1 MTPRS
6 GDSLHSS
13 SEGPEPD
20 LGWVDPQVA
29 EEFPKLRVWQL
40 RVEATDGPSPP
51 ELRERLRL
59 LSDRFHGAKA
69 IAMRREP
76 VPHAYRVFFRH
87 IGIDPD
93 DERTPVEAAALAR
106 LQHGGFRSTGR
117 LADGLL
123 LAVVETGVPVWALD
137 EGKVE
142 GGLGIRPSTGTERLG
157 RGELAP
163 DVAPGRLVVADD
175 TGPLAQLFGDV
186 APDHAVG
193 PGTTAMRLFSV
204 QAPGVP
210 GIHVEEALWT
220 CTEALDST

>member
-1 MTPRS
+1 MTA
-6 GDSLHSS
+6 G
-13 SEGPEPD
+13 EAE
-20 LGWVDPQVA
+20 LGWVDAQVA

-69 IAMRREP
+69 ISMRREP

-106 LQHGGFRSTGR
+106 LTHGGFRSSGR

-137 EGKVE
+137 EEAVRGD
-142 GGLGIRPSTGTERLG
+142 LGIRPAGPAERLG
-157 RGELAP
+157 RSDLAP
-163 DVAPGRLVVADD
+163 DVRGGRLVVADD
-175 TGPLAQLFGDV
+175 EVPVAELFGDL
-186 APDHAVG
+186 APGLEVT
-193 PGTTAMRLFSV
+193 PRTTAMRLFSV

-220 CTEALDST
+220 CTEALDSA

>member
-1 MTPRS
+1 V
-6 GDSLHSS
+6 
-13 SEGPEPD
+13 SEPE

-29 EEFPKLRVWQL
+29 EEFPKLRIWQQ

-51 ELRERLRL
+51 ALRERLRL
-59 LSDRFHGAKA
+59 LSDRFHGARA

-106 LQHGGFRSTGR
+106 LQHGGFRSIGR
-117 LADGLL
+117 LADSLL

-137 EGKVE
+137 DAAVAGD
-142 GGLGIRPSTGTERLG
+142 LGIRPAGPSEPLG
-157 RGELAP
+157 RSDLSP
-163 DVAPGRLVVADD
+163 DLRPGRLVVAD
-175 TGPLAQLFGDV
+175 GEVPVAELFGEL
-186 APDHAVG
+186 APGVG
-193 PGTTAMRLFSV
+193 VTPETTAMRLFSV

-220 CTEALDST
+220 CTEALDSA

>member
-1 MTPRS
+1 VNA
-6 GDSLHSS
+6 
-13 SEGPEPD
+13 EPE

-29 EEFPKLRVWQL
+29 EELPKLRIWQL
-40 RVEATDGPSPP
+40 RARARDAPSPLA
-51 ELRERLRL
+51 LRERLRL
-59 LSDRFHGAKA
+59 LSDRFHGARA

-76 VPHAYRVFFRH
+76 VPHAYRVLFRH

-106 LQHGGFRSTGR
+106 LKHGGFQSHG
-117 LADGLL
+117 LVADALL

-137 EGKVE
+137 EDRVE
-142 GGLGIRPSTGTERLG
+142 GDLGIRPARAGERLG

-163 DVAPGRLVVADD
+163 GHGVTPE
-175 TGPLAQLFGDV
+175 TG
-186 APDHAVG
+186 
-193 PGTTAMRLFSV
+193 AMRLFSV

-220 CTEALDST
+220 CTEALDSV

>member
-1 MTPRS
+1 VT
-6 GDSLHSS
+6 
-13 SEGPEPD
+13 EPE
-20 LGWVDPQVA
+20 LGWIDPQVA
-29 EEFPKLRVWQL
+29 EEFPKLRIWQL
-40 RVEATDGPSPP
+40 RIVATDGTSSPG
-51 ELRERLRL
+51 LRERLRL
-59 LSDRFHGAKA
+59 LSDRFHGAHA

-106 LQHGGFRSTGR
+106 LTHGGFRSTGR

-137 EGKVE
+137 DEQVTGD
-142 GGLGIRPSTGTERLG
+142 LGIRPAGPAEQLG

-163 DVAPGRLVVADD
+163 DVRPGRLVVADD
-175 TGPLAQLFGDV
+175 HVPLAELFGELAPGV
-186 APDHAVG
+186 AVTP
-193 PGTTAMRLFSV
+193 TTTTMRLFSV

>member
-1 MTPRS
+1 MNPRS

-13 SEGPEPD
+13 SEGPEAA
-20 LGWVDPQVA
+20 LGWIDPQVA
-29 EEFPKLRVWQL
+29 EEFPKLRLWQL

-59 LSDRFHGAKA
+59 LSDRFHGARA

-106 LQHGGFRSTGR
+106 LKHGGFRSSGR

-137 EGKVE
+137 DAAVSGD
-142 GGLGIRPSTGTERLG
+142 LGIRPAGPAERLG
-157 RGELAP
+157 RGELSP
-163 DVAPGRLVVADD
+163 DVRPGRLVVAD
-175 TGPLAQLFGDV
+175 GEVPLAELFGELAPGV
-186 APDHAVG
+186 APA

-220 CTEALDST
+220 CTEALDTA

>member
-1 MTPRS
+1 M
-6 GDSLHSS
+6 
-13 SEGPEPD
+13 SEAE

-40 RVEATDGPSPP
+40 RVAATDGPSPP

-59 LSDRFHGAKA
+59 LSDRFHGARA

-106 LQHGGFRSTGR
+106 LKHGGFRSAGR

-137 EGKVE
+137 DAAVTGAI
-142 GGLGIRPSTGTERLG
+142 GIRPAGPAEQLG

-163 DVAPGRLVVADD
+163 DVRPGRLVVADD
-175 TGPLAQLFGDV
+175 EVPVAELFGEL
-186 APDHAVG
+186 APGAGVT

-210 GIHVEEALWT
+210 AIHVEEALWT
-220 CTEALDST
+220 CTEALDTA

>member
-1 MTPRS
+1 MS
-6 GDSLHSS
+6 D
-13 SEGPEPD
+13 PD

-40 RVEATDGPSPP
+40 RVTASDGPSPP
-51 ELRERLRL
+51 GLRERLRL
-59 LSDRFHGAKA
+59 LSDRFHGARA

-106 LQHGGFRSTGR
+106 LKQGGFRSAGR

-137 EGKVE
+137 ETALAGD
-142 GGLGIRPSTGTERLG
+142 LGIRPAGPAERLG
-157 RGELAP
+157 RTDLAP
-163 DVAPGRLVVADD
+163 DVRAGRLVVADD
-175 TGPLAQLFGDV
+175 EGPVAELFGAL
-186 APDHAVG
+186 APGAGVT
-193 PGTTAMRLFSV
+193 PSTTAMRLFSV

-220 CTEALDST
+220 CTEALDSA

>member
-1 MTPRS
+1 M
-6 GDSLHSS
+6 
-13 SEGPEPD
+13 SEPA

-29 EEFPKLRVWQL
+29 EEFPKLRIWHQ
-40 RVEATDGPSPP
+40 RVEAADRPAPP

-59 LSDRFHGAKA
+59 LSDRFHGARA

-106 LQHGGFRSTGR
+106 LQHGGFRSSGL
-117 LADGLL
+117 LADALL

-137 EGKVE
+137 DASLAGE
-142 GGLGIRPSTGTERLG
+142 LGIRPAGPAERLG

-163 DVAPGRLVVADD
+163 DVRPGRLILADD
-175 TGPLAQLFGDV
+175 EGPVAELFGEL
-186 APDHAVG
+186 APGHGVT
-193 PGTTAMRLFSV
+193 PETTAMRLFSV

-220 CTEALDST
+220 CTEALDTT

>member
-1 MTPRS
+1 VTPRS
-6 GDSLHSS
+6 GDPPHSM
-13 SEGPEPD
+13 SEGPEPE
-20 LGWVDPQVA
+20 LGWIDPQVA
-29 EEFPKLRVWQL
+29 EEFPKLRVWQQ
-40 RVEATDGPSPP
+40 RVEATDGPSSPG
-51 ELRERLRL
+51 LRERLRL
-59 LSDRFHGAKA
+59 LSDRFHGAHA

-106 LQHGGFRSTGR
+106 LTHGGFRSIGR

-137 EGKVE
+137 DEHVTGD
-142 GGLGIRPSTGTERLG
+142 LGIRPAGPAERLG

-163 DVAPGRLVVADD
+163 DVRPGRLVVADD
-175 TGPLAQLFGDV
+175 HVPLAELFGTL
-186 APDHAVG
+186 APGVEVTS
-193 PGTTAMRLFSV
+193 GTTAMRLFSV

-220 CTEALDST
+220 CTEALDTT